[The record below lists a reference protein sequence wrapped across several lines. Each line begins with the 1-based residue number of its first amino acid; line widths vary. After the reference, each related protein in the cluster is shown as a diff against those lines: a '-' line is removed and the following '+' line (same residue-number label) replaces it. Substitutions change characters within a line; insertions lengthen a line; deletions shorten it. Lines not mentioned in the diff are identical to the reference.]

1 MHHHCCP
8 KFLGKKQGSKSR
20 CLTGCKKSGSDD
32 RAYQMFCHRH
42 LSLSY
47 NYVQN
52 CHMFKATFLFF
63 GINKAPD
70 SIEISQH
77 SCLSIFNNFSHE
89 IYRDRY
95 CYDEDKK
102 VAVFVRDNLRL
113 QCAKNRVM
121 MTELIRCSVISVF
134 SEIACTNRQRLTSHP
149 TARVVIATAIIDAA
163 LEVR

>member
-1 MHHHCCP
+1 MSQISWANCLSMKEKKCIIIVV
-8 KFLGKKQGSKSR
+8 GKKQGSKSR

-32 RAYQMFCHRH
+32 RGYQMFCHRH

-52 CHMFKATFLFF
+52 CHLFKATFSYF

-70 SIEISQH
+70 SIKISQH

-121 MTELIRCSVISVF
+121 MRELIRCF
-134 SEIACTNRQRLTSHP
+134 
-149 TARVVIATAIIDAA
+149 VVVE
-163 LEVR
+163 LKLCLW

>member
-1 MHHHCCP
+1 
-8 KFLGKKQGSKSR
+8 
-20 CLTGCKKSGSDD
+20 
-32 RAYQMFCHRH
+32 MFCHRH

-47 NYVQN
+47 NYV
-52 CHMFKATFLFF
+52 HMFKATFLFF

-70 SIEISQH
+70 SIKISQH

-121 MTELIRCSVISVF
+121 MTELIRCFVVF
-134 SEIACTNRQRLTSHP
+134 ELKLCL
-149 TARVVIATAIIDAA
+149 
-163 LEVR
+163 